1 MLRKLNT
8 KLVIETRSAIKIT
21 SVIRTSIVRK
31 KYLRIRNAITTIQKY
46 WRGYW
51 HRKYVMEDW
60 KKYESKLCRISSIN
74 LRLKELKSEMKP
86 EDSLGARTASAID
99 YIFGIKD
106 MAELID
112 SVKTLDMATRL
123 SPDCCLQMT
132 IDQNGLTPVAQLMSL
147 ITRCNRSV
155 PHMEVNTIII

>member
-1 MLRKLNT
+1 MSLYRASVLSSR
-8 KLVIETRSAIKIT
+8 EFSAP
-21 SVIRTSIVRK
+21 
-31 KYLRIRNAITTIQKY
+31 L
-46 WRGYW
+46 
-51 HRKYVMEDW
+51 
-60 KKYESKLCRISSIN
+60 SSA
-74 LRLKELKSEMKP
+74 L
-86 EDSLGARTASAID
+86 
-99 YIFGIKD
+99 GIKD